1 MSIFFFSP
9 IRTSLTKKVLSSP
22 SGEKAH
28 YIYMYILYL
37 FLPQDVGSQIDSQK
51 SMYNAIHKLAE
62 DLLKDERVN
71 DTAAVNL
78 ILRNMDDNWT
88 ALEDL
93 LGFR

>member
-1 MSIFFFSP
+1 MSV
-9 IRTSLTKKVLSSP
+9 TKKVLSSP

-28 YIYMYILYL
+28 YMYICCL